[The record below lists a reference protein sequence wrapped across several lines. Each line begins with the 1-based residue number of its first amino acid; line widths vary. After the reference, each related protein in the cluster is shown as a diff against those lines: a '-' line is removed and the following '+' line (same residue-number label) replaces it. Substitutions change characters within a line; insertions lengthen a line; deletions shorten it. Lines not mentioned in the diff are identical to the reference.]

1 MNWKTGTVFE
11 GPGRSERFLGAGRA
25 LRVVGSAA
33 LVLLACSVMAQSPA
47 RVDPP
52 QKAIPQKTTIS
63 SDVAPNGCVDC
74 AKTAAANLDAMAAPG
89 TQLAIAEQD
98 AQILHLA
105 AQLKVEVDRCAP
117 DTLQVDVVRKAN
129 LIRRLA
135 NELKKEVKLTL
146 RAK

>member
-1 MNWKTGTVFE
+1 MWWKIGTVFE
-11 GPGRSERFLGAGRA
+11 DSGRSERHSRA
-25 LRVVGSAA
+25 VRAVA
-33 LVLLACSVMAQSPA
+33 LVGIAVVALLASGARAQTPA
-47 RVDPP
+47 NADPP
-52 QKAIPQKTTIS
+52 QK
-63 SDVAPNGCVDC
+63 VAPQTAAISNDAARNGCADC
-74 AKTAAANLDAMAAPG
+74 TKTAAANLPAAAPAP
-89 TQLAIAEQD
+89 QLAIAEQD

-117 DTLQVDVVRKAN
+117 DTLQADVVRKAN